1 MAQTASWETVFETY
15 KDRVS
20 LDLLG
25 EIRARVE
32 GTDRE
37 ADGQ

>member
-1 MAQTASWETVFETY
+1 MAHSVSWEEIFETY

-25 EIRARVE
+25 ELRARVE
-32 GTDRE
+32 GADRE